1 MTVSKNHQ
9 NIKPQRFLLLVTFVT
24 NLTLVTSCINKPSFV
39 SIEDKFKNTP
49 KASSFHLVQKGETL
63 FSISLRYGID
73 YRKLASANS
82 IASPYHIYPGQR
94 IDIREHNTSTT
105 PPHPSNAKKTSK
117 PIKSRNNRKI
127 TIVQKTYSK
136 PKAKE
141 KNAISNWLW
150 PSNGRLIRPFSTQN
164 PINKGIDIAGTLG
177 DSVIATAAGEVVF
190 AKQGLRGYGNLV
202 IIEHN
207 RKYLSAYAHVS
218 RILVVEQEKVK
229 AGQVIAEIG
238 STGTNEIKLH
248 FEIRN
253 NGKAV
258 NPQNYLP
265 AR

>member
-9 NIKPQRFLLLVTFVT
+9 NIRLKPFFLLVTFVT
-24 NLTLVTSCINKPSFV
+24 NLTLVTSCINKPAFV

-49 KASSFHLVQKGETL
+49 KASSFHLVKKGETL

-82 IASPYHIYPGQR
+82 IKRPYYIYPGQR
-94 IDIREHNTSTT
+94 IDIREHSPSTAQA
-105 PPHPSNAKKTSK
+105 HSYNAKKTSK
-117 PIKSRNNRKI
+117 PTKANKNKKE
-127 TIVQKTYSK
+127 THVKKNYSSPNS
-136 PKAKE
+136 PKNE
-141 KNAISNWLW
+141 AISDWLW

-164 PINKGIDIAGTLG
+164 PINKGIDIAGALG
-177 DSVIATAAGEVVF
+177 DSVVAVAAGEVVF

-218 RILVVEQEKVK
+218 RILVTEQEKVK

-238 STGTNEIKLH
+238 STGTNEVKLH
-248 FEIRN
+248 FEIRD

-258 NPQNYLP
+258 NPQHYLP